1 MDSITFK
8 NFRQFKDE
16 TVFELNNINILVG
29 KNNSG
34 KSTLTK
40 GLRLYLFNMKN
51 LEFAFSGCRGESPW
65 IAPMPLTKY
74 LSATEHKERQV
85 VDTMHL
91 RT

>member
-16 TVFELNNINILVG
+16 TTFDLKNINILVG

-40 GLRLYLFNMKN
+40 GLRLYLDNLKN
-51 LEFAFSGCRGESPW
+51 LRINPAD
-65 IAPMPLTKY
+65 IHHTTTTKDN
-74 LSATEHKERQV
+74 LGKEMYIGRRYTPFFF
-85 VDTMHL
+85 DG
-91 RT
+91 